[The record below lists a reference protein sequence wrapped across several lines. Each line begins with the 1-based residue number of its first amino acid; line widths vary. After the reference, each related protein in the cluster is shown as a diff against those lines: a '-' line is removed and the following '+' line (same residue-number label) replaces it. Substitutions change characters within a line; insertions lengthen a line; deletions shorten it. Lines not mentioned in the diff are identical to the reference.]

1 MRKLLKKVFGSP
13 EARALKSYEKRIE
26 DVNAL
31 AAKYKKLSD
40 TQLKAKTA
48 EFKKLISEDKKTLD
62 DILPEAF
69 ALVREASTRVLGQRH
84 FDVQLIGG
92 IAMHEGNVA
101 EMKTGEGK
109 TLVATLPIYLNALSG
124 QGVHLVTVNDYL
136 AQRDAGWMGGI
147 YDFLGMTVSVI
158 ISQASYIYDT
168 QHENTEHDDERLKH
182 LRPITRQEAYAADIT
197 YGMNS
202 EFGFDYLRD
211 NMVQEAGQLR
221 QRDLHY
227 AIVDE
232 VDSILIDEARTP
244 LIISAPS
251 SSSGSSYSLF
261 SQVARRLEPKDYEVD
276 EKRRAAALT
285 DDGVDKVQQIL
296 GLDNLYTPE
305 NVQVIY
311 HLEQALRAETLFK
324 KDKDYVVTP
333 DGEIVIVDE
342 FTGRLLH
349 GRRYNE
355 GLHQA
360 IEAKEGVD
368 VQQESV
374 TLATISYQ
382 NYFRLYKKLA
392 GMTGTAKTE
401 EQEFQEVY
409 DLNVV
414 EVPTNRP
421 LIRDDRTDRIYATE
435 KGKFTALVEDVK
447 QLQKKGQPVLIGT
460 VSIEKN
466 EVVSKLLARAGV
478 EHSVLNAKHHEQ
490 EATIVAKAGNKG
502 AVTLATNIAGRG
514 TDIKLSE
521 EIQKLGGLVVA
532 GSERHEARRID
543 NQLRGRGGRQGE
555 PGMTQF
561 YVSAEDDLMRIFGGD
576 RIKNLMSRLGVDETT
591 PIENNTLSKAIE
603 NAQKKV
609 ESHNFD
615 ARKNVVQYDDVMNR
629 HRKATYVL
637 RQEILKSQDISQHIY
652 DLISE
657 EAASITASYAD
668 KAKEFKK
675 EMEAVIPLPNQ
686 QIKSITA
693 APAESRA
700 QKAAEISL
708 KSYKDRVKRL
718 GQEAMRKLERALYL
732 QALDTAWMQH
742 LENMQHLREGIT
754 WRSIGQRDPLVEYR
768 REGQSMFERMQEEL
782 RNNVVQFIFRAE
794 PPDEPEEVVETELTR
809 AAQSAV
815 EGGAQPS
822 ASRQA
827 RRLRAAEPKSADVKV
842 TVSSTDKP
850 KSDKNRGQ
858 GSTKAQRKRKKK
870 ARRRK

>member
-1 MRKLLKKVFGSP
+1 MRNVLKKVFGSP
-13 EARALKSYEKRIE
+13 EARALKSYEKRVFGIN
-26 DVNAL
+26 DL
-31 AAKYKKLSD
+31 ASKYKKMSD
-40 TQLKAKTA
+40 AQLKAKTA
-48 EFKKLISEDKKTLD
+48 EFKKQLSRGKTTLD

-69 ALVREASTRVLGQRH
+69 ALVRETADRVLGMRP

-92 IAMHEGNVA
+92 IALHEGNVA

-109 TLVATLPIYLNALSG
+109 TLVATMPVYLNALLG
-124 QGVHLVTVNDYL
+124 EGVHVVTVNDYL

-147 YDFLGMTVSVI
+147 YDFLGLSLSVI
-158 ISQASYIYDT
+158 ISQDSFIYDPEYNN
-168 QHENTEHDDERLKH
+168 QDHEDERLSH
-182 LRPITRQEAYAADIT
+182 LRPISRQEAYQADIT

-211 NMVQEAGQLR
+211 NMVQEASQLR
-221 QRDLHY
+221 QRDLAY

-244 LIISAPS
+244 LIISAPA

-261 SQVARRLEPKDYEVD
+261 AQIARRLDPEDYEVD

-285 DDGVDKVQQIL
+285 DSGVDKVQQIL
-296 GLDNLYTPE
+296 GLENLYAPE

-324 KDKDYVVTP
+324 RDKDYVVTP
-333 DGEIVIVDE
+333 DGEIIIVDE

-360 IEAKEGVD
+360 IEAKEGVE
-368 VQQESV
+368 VKQESV

-401 EQEFQEVY
+401 EQEFQQVY
-409 DLNVV
+409 NLNVV

-421 LIRDDRTDRIYATE
+421 LIRDDRPDRIYSTE
-435 KGKFTALVEDVK
+435 KGKFKALVEEVK
-447 QLQKKGQPVLIGT
+447 TLKKKGQPVLIGT

-466 EVVSKLLARAGV
+466 EHLSRLLSQAGV

-490 EATIVAKAGNKG
+490 EAAIIAKAGQKG

-514 TDIKLSE
+514 TDIKLSQE
-521 EIQKLGGLVVA
+521 VKKLGGLAVL
-532 GSERHEARRID
+532 GSERHESRRID

-576 RIKNLMSRLGVDETT
+576 RIKSLMSRLGVDETT
-591 PIENNTLSKAIE
+591 PIENRSLSKAIE

-629 HRKATYVL
+629 HRKATYSL
-637 RQEILKSQDISQHIY
+637 RQEILKSEDISQRVE
-652 DLISE
+652 DLITDE
-657 EAASITASYAD
+657 LAAIAVAYATNTKELGKELQAAVPFSAQQLKSILKAPPESRAD
-668 KAKEFKK
+668 KAAE
-675 EMEAVIPLPNQ
+675 
-686 QIKSITA
+686 TA
-693 APAESRA
+693 LKIYETRA
-700 QKAAEISL
+700 
-708 KSYKDRVKRL
+708 KRF
-718 GQEAMRKLERALYL
+718 GKPAMRQLERTVYL

-768 REGQSMFERMQEEL
+768 REGQSMYDRMQQEL
-782 RNNVVQFIFRAE
+782 RNNIVQFLFRAE
-794 PPDEPEEVVETELTR
+794 PPSQTEEVVETELTK

-815 EGGAQPS
+815 EGGSAPS
-822 ASRQA
+822 GSRQA
-827 RRLRAAEPKSADVKV
+827 RRQGQASAQKEPETTVKPQARP
-842 TVSSTDKP
+842 SRST
-850 KSDKNRGQ
+850 
-858 GSTKAQRKRKKK
+858 TKAQRKRKKK
-870 ARRRK
+870 ARRRR

>member
-1 MRKLLKKVFGSP
+1 
-13 EARALKSYEKRIE
+13 
-26 DVNAL
+26 
-31 AAKYKKLSD
+31 
-40 TQLKAKTA
+40 
-48 EFKKLISEDKKTLD
+48 
-62 DILPEAF
+62 
-69 ALVREASTRVLGQRH
+69 
-84 FDVQLIGG
+84 
-92 IAMHEGNVA
+92 
-101 EMKTGEGK
+101 
-109 TLVATLPIYLNALSG
+109 
-124 QGVHLVTVNDYL
+124 
-136 AQRDAGWMGGI
+136 
-147 YDFLGMTVSVI
+147 
-158 ISQASYIYDT
+158 
-168 QHENTEHDDERLKH
+168 
-182 LRPITRQEAYAADIT
+182 
-197 YGMNS
+197 
-202 EFGFDYLRD
+202 
-211 NMVQEAGQLR
+211 
-221 QRDLHY
+221 
-227 AIVDE
+227 
-232 VDSILIDEARTP
+232 
-244 LIISAPS
+244 IISAPS

-261 SQVARRLEPKDYEVD
+261 AQVARRLEPKHYEVD

-285 DDGVDKVQQIL
+285 DDGVENVQKIL

-324 KDKDYVVTP
+324 KDKDYVVTA

-409 DLNVV
+409 DLDVV

-435 KGKFTALVEDVK
+435 TGKFTALVEDVK

-466 EVVSKLLARAGV
+466 ELVSKLLARAGV

-490 EATIVAKAGNKG
+490 EAAIIAKAGNKG

-514 TDIKLSE
+514 TDIKLSK

-532 GSERHEARRID
+532 GSERHESRRID

-576 RIKNLMSRLGVDETT
+576 RIKSLMSRLGVDETT
-591 PIENNTLSKAIE
+591 PIENRSLSKAIE

-637 RQEILKSQDISQHIY
+637 RQEILKSQDISQHIQ

-657 EAASITASYAD
+657 EAASITAAYAD
-668 KAKEFKK
+668 KTKEFKK
-675 EMEAVIPLPNQ
+675 EMEAVIPLSAP

-693 APAESRA
+693 VPAETRM

-708 KSYKDRVKRL
+708 KSYQDRVKRL
-718 GQEAMRKLERALYL
+718 GQAAMRKLERALYL

-782 RNNVVQFIFRAE
+782 RNNVVQFVFRAE
-794 PPDEPEEVVETELTR
+794 PPAEPEEAVETELTR
-809 AAQSAV
+809 AARSAV
-815 EGGAQPS
+815 EGGVQPS
-822 ASRQA
+822 SSRQT
-827 RRLRAAEPKSADVKV
+827 RRQQTAESKPADVKV
-842 TVSSTDKP
+842 AVSSTDKP
-850 KSDKNRGQ
+850 KSDKSRGQ
-858 GSTKAQRKRKKK
+858 SSTKAQRKRKKK